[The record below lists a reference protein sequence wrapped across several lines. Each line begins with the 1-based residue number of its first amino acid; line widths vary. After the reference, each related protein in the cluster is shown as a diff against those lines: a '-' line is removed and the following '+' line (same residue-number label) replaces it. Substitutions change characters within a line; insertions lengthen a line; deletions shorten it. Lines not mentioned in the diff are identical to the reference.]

1 MGLGKTVMLMSL
13 ILKAKHER
21 GTRRPTLVVAKLSL
35 LPQWEDELAT
45 KTNLTHRVHYGQ
57 SMVTKT
63 DLSDVVRLLR
73 LFDLPWLSAHPT
85 PVLDRMSL

>member
-35 LPQWEDELAT
+35 LAQWEEELTA
-45 KTNLTHRVHYGQ
+45 KTSLSHKVHYGQ
-57 SMVTKT
+57 STVNKADLRDMV
-63 DLSDVVRLLR
+63 RCHLR
-73 LFDLPWLSAHPT
+73 CKFVWAHLF
-85 PVLDRMSL
+85 DRMSL

>member
-35 LPQWEDELAT
+35 LPQWEEELTT
-45 KTNLTHRVHYGQ
+45 KTNLDHKVHYGQ
-57 SMVTKT
+57 SMASKA
-63 DLSDVVRLLR
+63 DLREVVRL
-73 LFDLPWLSAHPT
+73 SSH
-85 PVLDRMSL
+85 